1 MLIDLK
7 IVSPRGLY
15 ANKQVKSLTLTSV
28 EGQMT
33 ILPNHIP
40 IFAALVPCE
49 LTLRYEEGDNEVY
62 AISGGFFQFDKNQSM
77 LLTDAVE
84 GRGEIDLERAQKA
97 YERAKERL
105 EKRDSDTNMKRAEL
119 ALKRAINRINTYSK

>member
-1 MLIDLK
+1 MIDLK
-7 IVSPRGLY
+7 IVSPKGVY
-15 ANKQVKSLTLTSV
+15 ANKQVKSITVNSV

-49 LTLRYEEGDNEVY
+49 LTLRYEDAENETY
-62 AISGGFFQFDKNQSM
+62 AISGGFFQFDQNKSL
-77 LLTDAVE
+77 LLTDAIE

-97 YERAKERL
+97 YQRAKERL
-105 EKRDSDTNMKRAEL
+105 EKRDSDTNMRRAEL
-119 ALKRAINRINTYSK
+119 ALKRAIARMNVHG

>member
-7 IVSPRGLY
+7 IVSPKGVY
-15 ANKQVKSLTLTSV
+15 ANKQVKSITVNSV

-49 LTLRYEEGDNEVY
+49 LTLRYEDAENETY
-62 AISGGFFQFDKNQSM
+62 AISGGFFQFDQNKSL
-77 LLTDAVE
+77 LLTDAIE

-97 YERAKERL
+97 YQRAKERL
-105 EKRDSDTNMKRAEL
+105 EKRDSDTNMRRAEL
-119 ALKRAINRINTYSK
+119 ALKRAIARMNVHG